1 MRWFPLSLFRKYPAT
16 GVAAFAAMLVA
27 GFLIFAYSPS
37 QPEKVVAGDGTA
49 APPSSGAGNAA
60 SASGKVSTAE
70 TGGRNDTGPA
80 VSVPGHT
87 PHDWPGKPFA
97 KSLNGTQIDGQL
109 RADANGNLIVD
120 LKVKDFFDYFLSAVG
135 EVKPEVAV
143 AEMEKLARA
152 SLPPKAVN
160 QAMTLLGQYLD
171 YKEKALNFSRQK
183 LSVPPDKQGMSY
195 QISMLRKGLKRL
207 NELQNETMPPEA
219 VKAFFGAQQ
228 AYGHYVLKSLE
239 IQQRQ
244 DLTPSEKAQ
253 MIANARD
260 QLPPIIAHT
269 QQQLAENQNQMQQIQ
284 HIEDTAASPDE
295 AAVQLEQL
303 GVSQDRI
310 SRIVGYMNRKTD
322 FAKQYQAYA
331 QDLRR
336 LKNASLAPDDF
347 AQQKNQLLHQYFSDS
362 EERTWAKLKDMA
374 PTDPKIKNKASL

>member
-1 MRWFPLSLFRKYPAT
+1 MQWFPLSLVRKYPAT
-16 GVAAFAAMLVA
+16 GLAAFAAMLVA

-37 QPEKVVAGDGTA
+37 QSDNLVQGNGIAATPSAGEKTA
-49 APPSSGAGNAA
+49 VPAA
-60 SASGKVSTAE
+60 SKLSTTE
-70 TGGRNDTGPA
+70 TGQPDSSSLA
-80 VSVPGHT
+80 ASVPGHT

-97 KSLNGTQIDGQL
+97 KSLDGTQIDGEL

-183 LSVPPDKQGMSY
+183 LAVPPDKQGMNY
-195 QISMLRKGLKRL
+195 QIGMLRKGLKRL
-207 NELQNETMPPEA
+207 SELQNETMPPEA

-239 IQQRQ
+239 IQQRK
-244 DLTPSEKAQ
+244 DLTPSEKAG
-253 MIANARD
+253 MIANARN

-284 HIEDTAASPDE
+284 HIEDTAASSDE
-295 AAVQLEQL
+295 AAVKLEQL

-310 SRIVGYMNRKTD
+310 NRIVGYMDRKAD

-331 QDLRR
+331 QDLQR
-336 LKNASLAPDDF
+336 LKDASLAPDDF
-347 AQQKNQLLHQYFSDS
+347 TQQKNQLLHQYFSDS
-362 EERTWAKLKDMA
+362 EERTWAKLKDMT
-374 PTDPKIKNKASL
+374 PSPKKNKASL